1 MKNRLVIYA
10 KLLKD
15 NLTKDGCEF
24 IMQKIKRLK
33 TDYSELDKIL
43 EELGIIEYI
52 SYGVNLPTEWH
63 ELKTSRVEDGIQTL
77 YPISVNDI
85 VKLYE
90 KVKST
95 LCNNVTCNGR
105 ENGIQL
111 RQAKKIIK
119 MLVHDC
125 YSIAECEDTNTG
137 LWEDDLNQAKQF
149 IGEEE

>member
-1 MKNRLVIYA
+1 MTVN
-10 KLLKD
+10 
-15 NLTKDGCEF
+15 
-24 IMQKIKRLK
+24 QKIK
-33 TDYSELDKIL
+33 TNYPELNNIL

-52 SYGVNLPTEWH
+52 KYGEHLPTEWH
-63 ELKTSRVEDGIQTL
+63 ELNTLRVEDGVQVL
-77 YPISVNDI
+77 CPISVDDL

-125 YSIAECEDTNTG
+125 YSIAECEDTNLG
-137 LWEDDLNQAKQF
+137 LWEDDLSQAKQF

>member
-1 MKNRLVIYA
+1 MTVN
-10 KLLKD
+10 
-15 NLTKDGCEF
+15 
-24 IMQKIKRLK
+24 QKIK
-33 TDYSELDKIL
+33 TNYPELDKIL
-43 EELGIIEYI
+43 EELGIIEYVK
-52 SYGVNLPTEWH
+52 YGEHLPVEWH
-63 ELKTSRVEDGIQTL
+63 ELKTLRVEDDVQALCPT
-77 YPISVNDI
+77 SVDDL

-95 LCNNVTCNGR
+95 LCNNLTCNGR

-125 YSIAECEDTNTG
+125 YSIAECEDTNLG
-137 LWEDDLNQAKQF
+137 LWEDDLSHAKQF